1 MGKWCRSREIAA
13 CRKDEAVSGC
23 SADIDH
29 SLDLIKND
37 LFAAVEYDVY
47 RVNISRDDK
56 IPTHLINGFFQIDP
70 SMSTTT
76 LVMYAYQLTFKN
88 GKAGYGMA
96 VTNVL
101 MLMMLVIALFQQRYM
116 RRDVSE
122 I

>member
-1 MGKWCRSREIAA
+1 
-13 CRKDEAVSGC
+13 
-23 SADIDH
+23 
-29 SLDLIKND
+29 
-37 LFAAVEYDVY
+37 
-47 RVNISRDDK
+47 
-56 IPTHLINGFFQIDP
+56 
-70 SMSTTT
+70 MSTTT

-101 MLMMLVIALFQQRYM
+101 MLMMLVIALFQQRYT